1 MPHFHGMTLQW
12 IGHATFHLTT
22 VKGTSILIDPW
33 TQSNPACPKDW
44 KAPEKIDLVLCTH
57 GHTDHIGDAL
67 TIEKRYHPTF
77 VAMNELASW
86 LMSKGVKHAVG
97 MNIGGTYRFQDVKV
111 SMVAAI
117 HSSGIDGNGTTL
129 YAGEPAGLVI
139 EVDGEPVIYH
149 AGDTALYGDMKLIRE
164 FFAPEIACLPIGDHY
179 TMGPRSAAVAAEYV
193 GAKKVIPIHYG
204 TFPVLTGTPAE
215 FRNFLKGKPVEVLE
229 MKPGESLR

>member
-1 MPHFHGMTLQW
+1 
-12 IGHATFHLTT
+12 
-22 VKGTSILIDPW
+22 
-33 TQSNPACPKDW
+33 
-44 KAPEKIDLVLCTH
+44 
-57 GHTDHIGDAL
+57 
-67 TIEKRYHPTF
+67 
-77 VAMNELASW
+77 
-86 LMSKGVKHAVG
+86 
-97 MNIGGTYRFQDVKV
+97 
-111 SMVAAI
+111 
-117 HSSGIDGNGTTL
+117 
-129 YAGEPAGLVI
+129 
-139 EVDGEPVIYH
+139 GEPVIYH